1 MHVSVRSET
10 QEQQRPSASVHGSDR
25 KQPLAMLSW
34 IDAYLYENFSVK
46 QQSPTPFKNIDA
58 ILNEKVSM
66 GNGKYCFLVGPA
78 TIAYFRTVAMLSVFP
93 NASVADN
100 WGTGRVTAYYN
111 TVLGEL
117 TAYDEMEVCT
127 EIPP

>member
-1 MHVSVRSET
+1 MCLYDQKIKNNNVRVPPFIEVT
-10 QEQQRPSASVHGSDR
+10 EGS
-25 KQPLAMLSW
+25 QLLGW
-34 IDAYLYENFSVK
+34 IDAYLFESFSVK

-127 EIPP
+127 WRITR

>member
-1 MHVSVRSET
+1 MEVTESS
-10 QEQQRPSASVHGSDR
+10 P
-25 KQPLAMLSW
+25 MLSW
-34 IDAYLYENFSVK
+34 IDASLYESFSVK

-58 ILNEKVSM
+58 ILNEKVNM
-66 GNGKYCFLVGPA
+66 GNGKYCYLVGPA